1 MRGSCRPSLGL
12 TLYPLLSLPGHGL
25 APVAPR
31 GRFLPPRVPFPTEI

>member
-1 MRGSCRPSLGL
+1 MRASCRPSLGL

-31 GRFLPPRVPFPTEI
+31 VPFPPEI

>member
-31 GRFLPPRVPFPTEI
+31 GRFCPRVPFPPEI